1 MKTLTKG
8 NLEDYIVGAT
18 ILSCGGGGTA
28 EVGRAIVKDAFE
40 KGFEFKLA
48 DIDELP
54 DEAFLCILG
63 RVGGG
68 VPKEVLDRAA
78 PYFEKLKGRKDE
90 TLRGLQTA
98 SKKLADF
105 IGKEFHSYIA
115 TETGP
120 VNGILAMYMA
130 ASEGKPC
137 VDGDCCGRAKPEIAI
152 SLTNVAGMPITPLA
166 IVTPFGETLILESAV
181 DDHRAEDLSRHAA
194 IASGGWVYVARC
206 PAKVEAYKKGMV
218 PGQVT
223 KCIEVGEAIRIAREK
238 GEDLA
243 AAFMAKTNAEKL
255 FEGTVSSHNIE
266 GRGGFNWGEWQ
277 IEGSGE
283 FQGHSFRVWFKN
295 EHLIS
300 WLDGEPCAVCPDL
313 ICTVDVNTGEGPSNF
328 VKSGEH
334 NGKNIA
340 VFRLKA
346 HEAWRTKK
354 GLELFGPAHF
364 GYNIEYK

>member
-1 MKTLTKG
+1 MKTITKG
-8 NLEDYIVGAT
+8 NLEDYIIGST

-28 EVGRAIVKDAFE
+28 EAGRAIIEDAFE
-40 KGFEFKLA
+40 RGFKFNLA
-48 DIDELP
+48 DSNELP
-54 DEAFLCILG
+54 DDAFLCILG

-68 VPKEVLDRAA
+68 VPKEILDKVA
-78 PYFEKLKGRKDE
+78 PYFEKFKSRRDE
-90 TLRGLQTA
+90 PLHGLQAA
-98 SKKLADF
+98 SRRLSDF
-105 IGKEFHSYIA
+105 LGTEFHSYIA

-152 SLTNVAGMPITPLA
+152 SLTNVAGIPITPLS
-166 IVTPFGETLILESAV
+166 IITPFGETMILENAV
-181 DDHRAEDLSRHAA
+181 DDDRAEDLSRHAA
-194 IASGGWVYVARC
+194 IASGGWVYVARS
-206 PAKVEAYKKGMV
+206 PAKVALYRKGMA

-238 GEDLA
+238 SEDLA
-243 AAFMAKTNAEKL
+243 AAFRAKTNAEKL

-277 IEGSGE
+277 IEGTGE
-283 FQGHSFRVWFKN
+283 FKGHSFRIWFKN

-300 WLDGEPCAVCPDL
+300 WLDGEPHAVCPDL
-313 ICTVDVNTGEGPSNF
+313 ICTVDVSTGEGPSNF
-328 VKSGEH
+328 VESGEH

-346 HEAWRTKK
+346 LEAWRTKK

-364 GYNIEYK
+364 GFDIEYR